1 MHRRFPGAWIL
12 LTVLLLASAPP
23 LAGQDWKGKARI
35 DGRVVNEKGEPVVGA
50 KLSLRRGAVGP
61 DIVTDKK
68 GRWAYLGLENGEWSI
83 DVEAPGYRIAKTS
96 VRLSELYRLPPME
109 IRLERAPD
117 AAPAAPAG
125 EAALPKNT
133 SADVIAAVERGNQLL
148 GEKNYAAARAEYEKA
163 LAAVPDNPVILR
175 GIAQTWYGDKKVD
188 EAIATLA
195 KASELDPKDH
205 QTLLL
210 LANLQLE
217 KGSFEEANATLARIP
232 PEAVRDPAVFVNLG
246 ILLLNKKKPEDA
258 WKHFDRA
265 VQIAPEDAE
274 SYFYRG
280 LTALQLKRKPEAKA
294 DLQKYLELAPEGS
307 QAADAKELLKSI
319 K

>member
-1 MHRRFPGAWIL
+1 MHRRFTGAWT
-12 LTVLLLASAPP
+12 LTAVFLVATNVV
-23 LAGQDWKGKARI
+23 GQDWKGKARI
-35 DGRVVNEKGEPVVGA
+35 DGRVVNEKGEPIVGA
-50 KLSLRRGAVGP
+50 KLALRRGAAGP

-83 DVEAPGYRIAKTS
+83 DVEAPGYLVERAS
-96 VRLSELYRLPPME
+96 VRLSELYRLPPMR
-109 IRLERAPD
+109 IQLERAPE
-117 AAPAAPAG
+117 AAPASEP
-125 EAALPKNT
+125 ALPKNT

-148 GEKNYAAARAEYEKA
+148 GEKSYAGARAEYEKA

-175 GIAQTWYGDKKVD
+175 GIAQTWYGDKKLD
-188 EAIATLA
+188 EAIATLV
-195 KASELDPKDH
+195 KASNLDPKDH

-217 KGSFEEANATLARIP
+217 NGSVEDAKATLARIP

-258 WKHFDRA
+258 WVHFDRA
-265 VQIAPEDAE
+265 VQLAPGDAE

-280 LTALQLKRKPEAKA
+280 LTAVQLKRKLDAKA
-294 DLQKYLELAPEGS
+294 DLQKYLELAPQGG
-307 QAADAKELLKSI
+307 QAADAKELLKSL

>member
-1 MHRRFPGAWIL
+1 MNPRFPGAWTLSAVFL
-12 LTVLLLASAPP
+12 LTSASP

-35 DGRVVNEKGEPVVGA
+35 DGRVVNEKGEPVAGA
-50 KLSLRRGAVGP
+50 KLALRKGGVGP
-61 DIVTDKK
+61 DLVTDKK
-68 GRWAYLGLENGEWSI
+68 GRWAYLGLANGEWSI
-83 DVEAPGYRIAKTS
+83 DVEAPGYLVEKTS
-96 VRLSELYRLPPME
+96 VRLSELYGLPPMQ
-109 IRLERAPD
+109 IRLERAPE
-117 AAPAAPAG
+117 AAPAAPPS
-125 EAALPKNT
+125 EPALPKNT

-175 GIAQTWYGDKKVD
+175 GIAQTWYGDKKLD

-217 KGSFEEANATLARIP
+217 KGSFEEANATLGRIP

-258 WKHFDRA
+258 WGHFNRA
-265 VQIAPEDAE
+265 VQIAPGDAD

-294 DLQKYLELAPEGS
+294 DLQKYLELAPQGA
-307 QAADAKELLKSI
+307 QADDAKELLKSL

>member
-1 MHRRFPGAWIL
+1 MHFRFFASCTLAAIFLAAGAP
-12 LTVLLLASAPP
+12 LT
-23 LAGQDWKGKARI
+23 GQDWKGKARI
-35 DGRVVNEKGEPVVGA
+35 DGRVVNEKGEAVVGA
-50 KLSLRRGAVGP
+50 KIALRRGGVGP
-61 DIVTDKK
+61 DIVTNKK
-68 GRWAYLGLENGEWSI
+68 GRWAYLGLANGEWSI
-83 DVEAPGYRIAKTS
+83 DVEAPGYLVEKTS
-96 VRLSELYRLPPME
+96 VHLSELYGLPPME
-109 IRLERAPD
+109 IRLERAPE
-117 AAPAAPAG
+117 AAPAAPAA
-125 EAALPKNT
+125 EPALPKDT

-148 GEKNYAAARAEYEKA
+148 LEKSYAAARAEYERA

-175 GIAQTWYGDKKVD
+175 GVAQTWYGEKKLD

-217 KGSFEEANATLARIP
+217 TGRFEEANATLARIP

-258 WKHFDRA
+258 WGHFDRA
-265 VQIAPEDAE
+265 VRIAPDDAE

-294 DLQKYLELAPEGS
+294 DLQKYLELAPQGA
-307 QAADAKELLKSI
+307 QAADAKELLKSL

>member
-1 MHRRFPGAWIL
+1 MHLRFPQAWPL
-12 LTVLLLASAPP
+12 LTVFLLTSASP

-35 DGRVVNEKGEPVVGA
+35 DGRVVNEKGDPVVGA
-50 KLSLRRGAVGP
+50 KIALRRGGVGP
-61 DIVTDKK
+61 DVVTNRK

-83 DVEAPGYRIAKTS
+83 DVEAPGYRIEKTS

-109 IRLERAPD
+109 IRLERAPE
-117 AAPAAPAG
+117 APPAASATEPT
-125 EAALPKNT
+125 LPKNT

-175 GIAQTWYGDKKVD
+175 GIAQTWYGDKRLD

-210 LANLQLE
+210 LANVQLE
-217 KGSFEEANATLARIP
+217 KGGFEDAKVTLGRIS

-258 WKHFDRA
+258 WGHFDRA
-265 VQIAPEDAE
+265 VQLAPGDAE

-294 DLQKYLELAPEGS
+294 DLQKYLELAPQGT
-307 QAADAKELLKSI
+307 QAADAKELLKSLR
-319 K
+319 